1 MENQICLIGC
11 GWLGL
16 PLAEQLQP
24 KFKVVATSRAAEK
37 CQLLNSKGI
46 EAIEIKDNK
55 WTLPKHV
62 TSSAWVVFMIPPS
75 GIEDYVGFTKSIL
88 HQFPV
93 TTKII
98 FTSSIGVYEP
108 SLGVI
113 NEQSKVLQNH
123 PLVLVETYIQ
133 QTFAQAYSLRLA
145 GLINEQRHPV
155 FYLSGKENSN
165 PEQVVNLVHQEDVI
179 AAIQTIL
186 VEQPLEHTFNIC
198 FPAHPTRQEY
208 YEQQALKRVLP
219 PPLFDAQ
226 TSTGKQIDG
235 QRIESIT
242 SFHYT
247 ATIF

>member
-1 MENQICLIGC
+1 
-11 GWLGL
+11 
-16 PLAEQLQP
+16 
-24 KFKVVATSRAAEK
+24 V
-37 CQLLNSKGI
+37 
-46 EAIEIKDNK
+46 
-55 WTLPKHV
+55 
-62 TSSAWVVFMIPPS
+62 
-75 GIEDYVGFTKSIL
+75 
-88 HQFPV
+88 
-93 TTKII
+93 
-98 FTSSIGVYEP
+98 
-108 SLGVI
+108 
-113 NEQSKVLQNH
+113 
-123 PLVLVETYIQ
+123 
-133 QTFAQAYSLRLA
+133 
-145 GLINEQRHPV
+145 
-155 FYLSGKENSN
+155 
-165 PEQVVNLVHQEDVI
+165 DVI